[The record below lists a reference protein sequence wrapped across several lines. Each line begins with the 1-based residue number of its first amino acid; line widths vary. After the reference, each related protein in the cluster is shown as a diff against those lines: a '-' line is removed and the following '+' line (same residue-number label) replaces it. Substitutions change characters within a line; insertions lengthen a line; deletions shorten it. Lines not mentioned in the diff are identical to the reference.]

1 MFNWTEEICCK
12 CKEPFLM
19 SICEKEVFENGV
31 CSNCID
37 PFIRYIRNKVVM
49 GYYDLPE
56 VVNAT
61 VDSVLIKEFER
72 RKYPRIVVDN
82 NLNK

>member
-1 MFNWTEEICCK
+1 MNGVEIKCSK
-12 CKEPFLM
+12 CKEPFLI
-19 SICEKEVFENGV
+19 SSCELMVFGNGS
-31 CSNCID
+31 CSKCMD

-72 RKYPRIVVDN
+72 RAYPRID
-82 NLNK
+82 LT